1 MKKVITIVLALVMVF
16 AIAAPAMA
24 MTDAPLGTPGSAS
37 DLFDVSIRL
46 AGGMP
51 GYGTS
56 LMVPDVAANKAYVAN
71 EAVYYVAYLTAK
83 SGVASTNRTNLRETD
98 IVLSGNGVNIAAHTP
113 TIYVYTGGQW
123 RVGNS
128 TPVVNTTDNTISYV
142 ATDFPY
148 VANQY
153 AQYAFAGYGVVT
165 GAVAE
170 PSISVA
176 VKINSME
183 PGINYAG
190 VNMGT
195 KQVEIIKTADGVY
208 QVNVA
213 GESTTIFTMN
223 TSTNKCI
230 RIQFQLIN
238 GALVDVTYGQY
249 YDNATG
255 AYVSDYLFNGQPNPT
270 PTAKPLFL
278 EVMNYFGFDYSK
290 INTNAVLEG
299 HFLAK
304 VAAANVAA
312 TVAVPLYTQTVII
325 PQPDQIQPPKTG
337 DAASTLGFVMIAAAI
352 VAAAALAYRKVRA

>member
-1 MKKVITIVLALVMVF
+1 MIPHVGMVF
-16 AIAAPAMA
+16 LRAIAAPAMA

-83 SGVASTNRTNLRETD
+83 SGVASTNATNLRETN

-148 VANQY
+148 QANVY

-176 VKINSME
+176 VKIDSMTI
-183 PGINYAG
+183 GTTYTG
-190 VNMGT
+190 LNMGT
-195 KQVEIIKTADGVY
+195 KQVTITKTANGVY
-208 QVNVA
+208 QVNVSNNGA
-213 GESTTIFTMN
+213 VESTTIFTMN

-230 RIQFQLIN
+230 RIQFQLAG
-238 GALVDVTYGQY
+238 GALADVTYGQY

-255 AYVSDYLFNGQPNPT
+255 AYVSDYLFNGAPHA
-270 PTAKPLFL
+270 AKTQFL

>member
-83 SGVASTNRTNLRETD
+83 SGVASTNRTNLRETN

-148 VANQY
+148 QANVY

-176 VKINSME
+176 VKIDSME
-183 PGINYAG
+183 TRTPYAG

-195 KQVEIIKTADGVY
+195 EQVEIIKTADGVY

-213 GESTTIFTMN
+213 GKSTTIFTMN
-223 TSTNKCI
+223 TSTNKCT

-238 GALVDVTYGQY
+238 GGLVDVTYAQY

-255 AYVSDYLFNGQPNPT
+255 AYVSDYLFGNNPD
-270 PTAKPLFL
+270 PAAKTEFL
-278 EVMNYFGFDYSK
+278 KVMNYFGFDYSK